1 MGINNSLAHF
11 QRLQPAVYQTATQAV
26 NQTGWEQRA
35 VWSAWWHKQINP
47 FSDTQLPRDSMSCLW
62 QSVRDSQ
69 DFAYK
74 HTCPQA
80 TGSFTAE
87 RPAMLELRLGIGAWH
102 PACYMLFPDKIFLTL

>member
-1 MGINNSLAHF
+1 MGINNSLVHP
-11 QRLQPAVYQTATQAV
+11 QMLQPAVPDRATQAV

-69 DFAYK
+69 AFACK
-74 HTCPQA
+74 HTHPQA
-80 TGSFTAE
+80 TRSFTAE
-87 RPAMLELRLGIGAWH
+87 RPAMLELRLGIGPWH
-102 PACYMLFPDKIFLTL
+102 PACLLKVISR